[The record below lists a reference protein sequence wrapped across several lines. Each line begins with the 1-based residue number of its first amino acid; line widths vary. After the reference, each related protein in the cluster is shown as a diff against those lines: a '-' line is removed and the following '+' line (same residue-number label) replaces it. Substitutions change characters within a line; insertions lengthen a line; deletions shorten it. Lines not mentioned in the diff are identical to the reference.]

1 MNMTTLLNHKEVC
14 AKTSLSKST
23 ILKLE
28 KEGKFP
34 KRIALSARKVV
45 WRTSHIEEWIDNR
58 EAANEKALAPILQRQ
73 A

>member
-1 MNMTTLLNHKEVC
+1 MNTLLDHKEVC
-14 AKTSLSKST
+14 EKTKLSKST
-23 ILKLE
+23 LLKME

-45 WRTSHIEEWIDNR
+45 WRASLVEEWIDAR
-58 EAANEKALAPILQRQ
+58 EAANDTAQAPQLYRQ